1 MAEALL
7 VVDVQRG
14 FLHPQL
20 PARINDGAE
29 EKMQKIMEDFRC
41 SGREIIHIQHR
52 GTDSSSFFYDE
63 ENIRFQSGFEPRVG
77 EKVFT
82 KPEPPNQKY
91 VSHNTNFKTLEKK

>member
-20 PARINDGAE
+20 PARNNDGAE

-77 EKVFT
+77 EKIFT
-82 KPEPPNQKY
+82 KNVNSAFIWYK
-91 VSHNTNFKTLEKK
+91 SACLSA

>member
-1 MAEALL
+1 MAEDRL

-14 FLHPQL
+14 LLHPQL
-20 PARINDGAE
+20 PARNNDGAE

-63 ENIRFQSGFEPRVG
+63 ENIRSRADLSLVWGRRYL
-77 EKVFT
+77 
-82 KPEPPNQKY
+82 QKM
-91 VSHNTNFKTLEKK
+91 

>member
-20 PARINDGAE
+20 PARNNDGAE
-29 EKMQKIMEDFRC
+29 EKMQKIMEAFRR

-52 GTDSSSFFYDE
+52 GTDPSSFFYDE
-63 ENIRFQSGFEPRVG
+63 ENILGFRPDLSLMRG
-77 EKVFT
+77 RGYLPKM
-82 KPEPPNQKY
+82 
-91 VSHNTNFKTLEKK
+91 

>member
-20 PARINDGAE
+20 PARNNDGAE
-29 EKMQKIMEDFRC
+29 EKMQKIMEDFRR

-52 GTDSSSFFYDE
+52 GTIRAPSFTMRKILGSRADLSLVRGRRYL
-63 ENIRFQSGFEPRVG
+63 
-77 EKVFT
+77 
-82 KPEPPNQKY
+82 QKM
-91 VSHNTNFKTLEKK
+91 